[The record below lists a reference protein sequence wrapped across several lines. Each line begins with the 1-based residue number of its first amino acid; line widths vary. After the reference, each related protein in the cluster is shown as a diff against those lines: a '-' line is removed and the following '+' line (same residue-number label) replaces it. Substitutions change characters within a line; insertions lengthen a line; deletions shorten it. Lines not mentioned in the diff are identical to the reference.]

1 MKKIYLTKFSV
12 LVLCFLNGC
21 GGGGG
26 ASPVKEVP
34 VVPVIPVVVAPV
46 ALFATIPQLLPDLK
60 AKYDSLCGTQ
70 VSVQNA
76 IPANLTGHTDGKK
89 DLVFSLTCG
98 QVAGTVTTAPTVN
111 GVVALIQQADGSF
124 VDGTRTLFGVDMV
137 DLIGNGGQSVMYD
150 FNGDGKDDIIFSV
163 TGEDGRAL
171 PQGFSGNNRQNV
183 FLTSKQDGT
192 YSVERLGPY
201 SYNAYISL
209 LDNEVGGKDVS
220 ISTIGYGGTNTTWRY
235 QNGWTQLDGY
245 NALNAMAVFFKRT
258 AGNLPSTTAIT
269 QANAGISLLTRT
281 NGSAWTSSS
290 NWSFSNPQSVPW
302 QGWNGDLGNASMV
315 TYNGKDYASVV
326 FENGCELKL
335 KPTDT
340 TTVAIMALNTLEIV
354 GGYQGGTIVESS
366 SYLKPITKLM
376 AFTTSNNTLININL
390 PVTNEVQDV
399 KFFRISCVDLNGDGS
414 DDILVMPW
422 GANAVPIVYLNDGV
436 GNFSLVDTS
445 KLPLPSTSFQDA
457 SMIYVDITGD
467 GIRDLLYWPLTSLSG
482 NPSKVQYQIFKG
494 LRAANA
500 TDKK

>member
-1 MKKIYLTKFSV
+1 MKNIYQGISSV
-12 LVLCFLNGC
+12 LILFFLNGC
-21 GGGGG
+21 GGGGV
-26 ASPVKEVP
+26 SPVQDVP
-34 VVPVIPVVVAPV
+34 VVIVVPVVVAPV
-46 ALFATIPQLLPDLK
+46 ALFAATPQLLPDLR
-60 AKYDSLCGTQ
+60 AKYDALCGNQ

-137 DLIGNGGQSVMYD
+137 DLIGNGGQSVVYD
-150 FNGDGKDDIIFSV
+150 FNGDGKDDIVFSV

-171 PQGFSGNNRQNV
+171 PQGFTGNNRQNV
-183 FLTSKQDGT
+183 FLTSKQNGT

-209 LDNEVGGKDVS
+209 VDNEFGGKDVS

-235 QNGWTQLDGY
+235 QNGWNQLGG
-245 NALNAMAVFFKRT
+245 NNSISAMAVYFKRT
-258 AGNLPSTTAIT
+258 ASNLASTTAIS
-269 QANAGISLLTRT
+269 QANAGISLFTRT
-281 NGSAWTSSS
+281 NGSAWSKTS
-290 NWSFSNPQSVPW
+290 NWSFPNPKSVPW
-302 QGWNGDLGNASMV
+302 QGWNGDLGTASMV
-315 TYNGKDYASVV
+315 TYNDKDYVSVV

-340 TTVAIMALNTLEIV
+340 STVAIMALNTLEIV

-366 SYLKPITKLM
+366 SYLKPITKIM
-376 AFTTSNNTLININL
+376 AFTTSNNVLTNINL
-390 PVTNEVQDV
+390 TVKNEVQNV
-399 KFFRISCVDLNGDGS
+399 QFFQISCSDLNGDGS

-422 GANAVPIVYLNDGV
+422 GTNAVPIIYLNDGA

-445 KLPLPSTSFQDA
+445 KLPVPSTYFRDA
-457 SMIYVDITGD
+457 TMIYVDITGD

-500 TDKK
+500 TDIK